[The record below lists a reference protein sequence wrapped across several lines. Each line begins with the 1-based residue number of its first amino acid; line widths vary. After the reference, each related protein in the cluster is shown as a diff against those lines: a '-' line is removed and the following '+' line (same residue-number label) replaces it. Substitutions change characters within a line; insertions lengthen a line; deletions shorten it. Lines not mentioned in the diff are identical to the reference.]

1 MTQTVLQLIKLLT
14 DKGLP
19 ITTATGIY
27 LPTKKTPTEAATSGE
42 GYTNIN

>member
-19 ITTATGIY
+19 VTTAAGIY
-27 LPTKKTPTEAATSGE
+27 LPTKKAPIVLEHYHRA
-42 GYTNIN
+42 